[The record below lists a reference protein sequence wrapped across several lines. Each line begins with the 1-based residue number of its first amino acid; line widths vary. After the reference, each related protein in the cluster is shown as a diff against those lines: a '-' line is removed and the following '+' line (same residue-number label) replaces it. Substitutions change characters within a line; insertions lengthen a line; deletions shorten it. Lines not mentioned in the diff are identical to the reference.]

1 MGQRTVKI
9 EYTYPGSWGT
19 CFSSIL
25 SPTERMMLMSTYE
38 ELQLIVSIAVLIVAI
53 LSYAHKK

>member
-1 MGQRTVKI
+1 
-9 EYTYPGSWGT
+9 
-19 CFSSIL
+19 
-25 SPTERMMLMSTYE
+25 MMLMSTYE